1 MLCELDVNSRE
12 YQIEKIRWV
21 TANEYTMQYGMTMV
35 EAFVRTV
42 VSYINPEEIFFQID
56 LDGFKA
62 LRDAKPVEDRW
73 LFDAENI
80 EGLEVIFRGR
90 LGLDYP
96 ESVLDHMFPSYATC
110 DVLFQRIYNV
120 RQAQSH

>member
-62 LRDAKPVEDRW
+62 LRDAK
-73 LFDAENI
+73 
-80 EGLEVIFRGR
+80 
-90 LGLDYP
+90 
-96 ESVLDHMFPSYATC
+96 
-110 DVLFQRIYNV
+110 Q
-120 RQAQSH
+120 